1 MCEVALSILL
11 YIARDGASIYNY
23 IMHLSIVCPTYPTW
37 GRRGKGGGFVQYDL
51 YFAPSRGQNCGVL
64 PPSPSLWVDQGCII
78 MHMYTLLCAGYI
90 IHTWGKCPTRPH
102 PRGQASMTNT
112 LRMPHY
118 CPRWGRWGIRL
129 IGALVQVYLLYRCL
143 QCVDF

>member
-1 MCEVALSILL
+1 
-11 YIARDGASIYNY
+11 
-23 IMHLSIVCPTYPTW
+23 MHLSIVCPTYPTW
-37 GRRGKGGGFVQYDL
+37 GRRGKSGGFVQYDL

-64 PPSPSLWVDQGCII
+64 PPSPSLWVHQGCII

-102 PRGQASMTNT
+102 PRGQASMTNP
-112 LRMPHY
+112 LRMPRY

-129 IGALVQVYLLYRCL
+129 IGALFLSPQFSMSHDYCYITID
-143 QCVDF
+143 Q